1 VTAPEDGAE
10 GLDVDRLERRL
21 EAAFG
26 GTEDERHVVARE
38 ARDLADSGR
47 YAETTDGDLTVD
59 VVVDNLADAPEGT
72 PAERW
77 NWWMGALGLA
87 FGGFDRFTVRSHEN

>member
-1 VTAPEDGAE
+1 MS
-10 GLDVDRLERRL
+10 LDPDRLDDRL
-21 EAAFG
+21 ADAFG
-26 GTEDERHVVARE
+26 GTPEERRVVARQ

-47 YAETTDGDLTVD
+47 YAETADHELTVEI
-59 VVVDNLADAPEGT
+59 VLDNLADAPEGS

-87 FGGFDRFTVRSHEN
+87 FGGFDRFTVREREE

>member
-1 VTAPEDGAE
+1 MS
-10 GLDVDRLERRL
+10 LDPDRLARRL

-26 GTEDERHVVARE
+26 GTPEERRVVARQ

-47 YAETTDGDLTVD
+47 YAETADHELTAE
-59 VVVDNLADAPEGT
+59 VVIDNLADAPGGS

-87 FGGFDRFTVRSHEN
+87 FGGFDRFTVQTYEE

>member
-1 VTAPEDGAE
+1 MS
-10 GLDVDRLERRL
+10 LDPDRLADRL
-21 EAAFG
+21 ADAFG
-26 GTEDERHVVARE
+26 GTSQERRVVARQ

-47 YAETTDGDLTVD
+47 YAETADHELTVEI
-59 VVVDNLADAPEGT
+59 VLDNLADAPEGS

-87 FGGFDRFTVRSHEN
+87 FGGFERFTVREREE